1 VDPLLIGS
9 IVASIVVM
17 LLMVVFVQR
26 IGRLRAESAARVE
39 ALHVMVAEAADG
51 IALESSKDV
60 SAELAHE
67 RDDWDLELLDK
78 VNVDLLPLP
87 PASRRVPNVVSRPA
101 HPFVVTVGGSGAGR
115 YQMSFKR
122 AGQ

>member
-1 VDPLLIGS
+1 MDPLLIGS

-17 LLMVVFVQR
+17 MLMVVFVLR
-26 IGRLRAESAARVE
+26 IGRVRAESAARVE
-39 ALHVMVAEAADG
+39 ALHVMVAEAAD
-51 IALESSKDV
+51 ASDHEFSKDV
-60 SAELAHE
+60 SADLAYE
-67 RDDWDLELLDK
+67 RDDWDLELIDK

-87 PASRRVPNVVSRPA
+87 PAPRRVSDEASRPA
-101 HPFVVTVGGSGAGR
+101 HPFVVTVGGAGAGR